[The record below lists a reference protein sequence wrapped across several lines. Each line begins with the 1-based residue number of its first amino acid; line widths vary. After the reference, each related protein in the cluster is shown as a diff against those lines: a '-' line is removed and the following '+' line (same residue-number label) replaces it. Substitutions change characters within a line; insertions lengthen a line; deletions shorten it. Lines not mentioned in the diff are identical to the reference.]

1 MMTAYRIH
9 PGVGIARLGNSNTEF
24 YIAPET
30 PAALPQAYCM
40 GNPRLSLDGTTQIMV
55 GTFRMRRP
63 HQTPGSAL
71 PGVCLR
77 RRQPD
82 GRPLKFIR
90 WKVAAI
96 AARWTSISGISRQ
109 RRAGTVQFPGRRT
122 RLPSKRRN
130 AGVTGEARDR
140 LIIDP
145 GPRIVNTTTDRRAS
159 FDRSGDGQY
168 ATTFPPLLQP
178 SSIDTLGD
186 ILTDD
191 SGRLLVLGGH
201 GNSGTENTGPGE
213 PHIDDYANTDG
224 WYDDTSDGPVMARLI
239 MYSDQVT
246 QNRFV
251 DVEYP
256 AWVIVGY
263 PGFVPQ
269 ILDMIT
275 MDDALHDMF
284 LREFATDTALYGKLG
299 TFGDPEEV
307 DARDPAALRH
317 WKAGRLTWN
326 RAFKPWFYRDIWPIL
341 FRPDEFRF
349 LTDILE
355 QSNFPHD
362 QEQRGTFDPYK
373 LGKPPQP
380 PAEPAADDRAIVAQS
395 AIQGEALTEAHAP
408 VARRPSDD
416 GRIHDEYWAMRNF
429 LFDLLRRD
437 AENQFKFV
445 DKAGSRLQPSADAA
459 AVWRQSADQHRAV
472 EVPATDRYQ
481 LFILRQWADGRFV
494 NEIEVGSIRRRI
506 RLPAVSEH
514 ATHHRAGARSAR
526 ADECSQWRVLP
537 GEVGWVMRNRR
548 FILSRTHQ
556 GRSQQVGL
564 PAIDGPGSR
573 LRQPCSRTTL
583 SPSRHR

>member
-30 PAALPQAYCM
+30 PAALPQACDAM
-40 GNPRLSLDGTTQIMV
+40 GNPRLSLDGTTPVMV
-55 GTFRMRRP
+55 GTFKDAQGRIK
-63 HQTPGSAL
+63 
-71 PGVCLR
+71 
-77 RRQPD
+77 RQAARFQVFVYDEDNPD
-82 GRPLKFIR
+82 GRPLKFGDQVEGGGNRGTLVDIQWR
-90 WKVAAI
+90 VYLANKKACWYQFNSLAGEHGYD
-96 AARWTSISGISRQ
+96 TSN
-109 RRAGTVQFPGRRT
+109 P
-122 RLPSKRRN
+122 RRN

-145 GPRIVNTTTDRRAS
+145 GPRIVNTTTNRRAS

-299 TFGDPEEV
+299 TFERPRGSRC
-307 DARDPAALRH
+307 ARSGGAAALES
-317 WKAGRLTWN
+317 G
-326 RAFKPWFYRDIWPIL
+326 
-341 FRPDEFRF
+341 
-349 LTDILE
+349 
-355 QSNFPHD
+355 
-362 QEQRGTFDPYK
+362 
-373 LGKPPQP
+373 
-380 PAEPAADDRAIVAQS
+380 
-395 AIQGEALTEAHAP
+395 
-408 VARRPSDD
+408 PSD
-416 GRIHDEYWAMRNF
+416 
-429 LFDLLRRD
+429 
-437 AENQFKFV
+437 
-445 DKAGSRLQPSADAA
+445 
-459 AVWRQSADQHRAV
+459 V
-472 EVPATDRYQ
+472 EQGIQALV
-481 LFILRQWADGRFV
+481 
-494 NEIEVGSIRRRI
+494 
-506 RLPAVSEH
+506 
-514 ATHHRAGARSAR
+514 
-526 ADECSQWRVLP
+526 
-537 GEVGWVMRNRR
+537 
-548 FILSRTHQ
+548 LSRHLANP
-556 GRSQQVGL
+556 V
-564 PAIDGPGSR
+564 PPG
-573 LRQPCSRTTL
+573 
-583 SPSRHR
+583 